1 MGTCWSGK
9 TDDSEDLGDRVRVTS
24 SSKNGSFSGSSRT
37 GTDSIP
43 ITPVKPNRSN
53 LVSNLGKSV
62 SDKRTQEEE
71 ELFRNIVSATAKNF
85 IDTSSIGL
93 NTPMPNSAVVE
104 IRDHYLS
111 RFTSAKLPDDSDEIA
126 AFDLLPSGEL
136 ATGRCDHIQVLS
148 VGLVSMVDASQRE
161 QAAFFFPAS
170 SKMFQAHDA
179 MRVNYVGDFIV
190 TWDDAS
196 MAAESLEDAAVR
208 DDSEYSGMSDP
219 WARGDAAGG
228 ELEFGSRPAQQPQAI
243 QF

>member
-1 MGTCWSGK
+1 
-9 TDDSEDLGDRVRVTS
+9 
-24 SSKNGSFSGSSRT
+24 
-37 GTDSIP
+37 
-43 ITPVKPNRSN
+43 
-53 LVSNLGKSV
+53 
-62 SDKRTQEEE
+62 
-71 ELFRNIVSATAKNF
+71 
-85 IDTSSIGL
+85 
-93 NTPMPNSAVVE
+93 MPNSAVIE
-104 IRDHYLS
+104 IRDHYLYEPPKHYFVSCALTLPNSISS
-111 RFTSAKLPDDSDEIA
+111 RFTSTKLPDDADEVA

-136 ATGRCDHIQVLS
+136 ASGRCDHIQVLS

-208 DDSEYSGMSDP
+208 DDSAYSERNDP
-219 WARGDAAGG
+219 WARGDAGQ
-228 ELEFGSRPAQQPQAI
+228 ELNFGSRATPQPQSI